1 MEITT
6 NAAKYRIILLNDDII
21 RIRCTFNKE
30 FEKESS
36 YALVMTAWE
45 DVTDD
50 LLAKER
56 MKVKALSSEY
66 DDLGDYILLA
76 TKNLNIKIYKEPF
89 GIEILDKVGNILH
102 SDLREK
108 AYKKDSHGRLY
119 HYSCMSDEDYFYGFG
134 EKSGYLNKRKRRM
147 RMHNYDTYGYD
158 SEYTDPLY
166 KHIPF
171 YIKFNSENN
180 TASGIFYNNL

>member
-6 NAAKYRIILLNDDII
+6 NTAKYRIILLNDDII

-66 DDLGDYILLA
+66 DD
-76 TKNLNIKIYKEPF
+76 
-89 GIEILDKVGNILH
+89 
-102 SDLREK
+102 
-108 AYKKDSHGRLY
+108 
-119 HYSCMSDEDYFYGFG
+119 
-134 EKSGYLNKRKRRM
+134 
-147 RMHNYDTYGYD
+147 

-180 TASGIFYNNL
+180 TASGIFYNNSHDSILM